1 MKIYTRTGDKG
12 YTSLMGGTRVLKSD
26 PRVDTYA
33 AVDELNSTIGL
44 ALAFLPASKFQHI
57 KKELKKIQ
65 SELFDI
71 GSYLS
76 DPHPL
81 IAPPIANRSLD
92 FEKLIDKLT
101 TDLPPL
107 KNFILPGGSRTG
119 AQLHICRTHAR
130 RAERKIVALS
140 QKESIDNS
148 IIIYLNRLSDLF
160 FTLTRYVNNKE
171 KIKETKWT
179 KK

>member
-12 YTSLMGGTRVLKSD
+12 YTSLMGGIRVLKSD

-33 AVDELNSTIGL
+33 AIDELNSTIGL
-44 ALAFLPASKFQHI
+44 ALAFLPASKFTPL
-57 KKELKKIQ
+57 KKELTRIQ

-76 DPHPL
+76 DPNADK
-81 IAPPIANRSLD
+81 APAIQNRALD

-101 TDLPPL
+101 SNLPPL
-107 KNFILPGGSRTG
+107 KNFILPGGGKSG
-119 AQLHICRTHAR
+119 AQMHICRTHAR
-130 RAERKIVALS
+130 RAERKAIALS
-140 QKESIDNS
+140 QKNSIDKS
-148 IIIYLNRLSDLF
+148 VIIYLNRLSDLF
-160 FTLTRYVNNKE
+160 FTLARFLNLKENK
-171 KIKETKWT
+171 KETIWT